1 MPLITESVVR
11 PADQMSDGH
20 IEDIYNATREAVY
33 ASHVR
38 SMGTDGN
45 YLIRA
50 TVPADLGEA
59 TTGPSSTTNV
69 WAETVTASG
78 TAGFQDSKIASQNVP
93 DNTSVAL
100 YGFVDSSDGGQHV
113 SQIRITTGQGVRAIW
128 DLFPIIGSDPSVSGS
143 VRCRT
148 MYAMTPISISNEH
161 ATEGTIVSLYDSNE
175 ATAAADDLTERGAS
189 IQIGPNSTT
198 HIDYED
204 GTMPF
209 VTNCTAGLAV
219 DVGTIAIGGI
229 HAAGYLA

>member
-11 PADQMSDGH
+11 PADQISDGQ
-20 IEDIYNATREAVY
+20 IEDIYNATREALY

-38 SMGTDGN
+38 SQGTDGN

-59 TTGPSSTTNV
+59 TTGPASTANI
-69 WAETVTASG
+69 WAETITTSG

-100 YGFVDSSDGGQHV
+100 YGFVDSTDGGQSV

-148 MYAMTPISISNEH
+148 MYAMTPIIISRN
-161 ATEGTIVSLYDSNE
+161 LN
-175 ATAAADDLTERGAS
+175 
-189 IQIGPNSTT
+189 IQIEYFIRPSNPT
-198 HIDYED
+198 
-204 GTMPF
+204 
-209 VTNCTAGLAV
+209 VTRGVEIALIGL
-219 DVGTIAIGGI
+219 TCESSGGYI
-229 HAAGYLA
+229 QP

>member
-38 SMGTDGN
+38 SQGGDGN
-45 YLIRA
+45 FIIRA

-59 TTGPSSTTNV
+59 TTGPTSTTNV

-78 TAGFQDSKIASQNVP
+78 TAGFQDSKIADQNIP

-100 YGFVDSSDGGQHV
+100 YGFVDSTDGGQHV

-148 MYAMTPISISNEH
+148 MYAMTPIIISRN
-161 ATEGTIVSLYDSNE
+161 LN
-175 ATAAADDLTERGAS
+175 
-189 IQIGPNSTT
+189 IQIEYFIRPSNPS
-198 HIDYED
+198 
-204 GTMPF
+204 
-209 VTNCTAGLAV
+209 VTKGVEIALLGLTCESSGAY
-219 DVGTIAIGGI
+219 IQP
-229 HAAGYLA
+229 

>member
-20 IEDIYNATREAVY
+20 IEDIYNATREALF

-38 SMGTDGN
+38 SQGGDGN

-59 TTGPSSTTNV
+59 TTGPAASANT
-69 WAETVTASG
+69 WAETISASG
-78 TAGFQDSKIASQNVP
+78 TAAFQNSKIANQNVP
-93 DNTSVAL
+93 DNTSVAI
-100 YGFVDSSDGGQHV
+100 YGLVDSTDGGQHV

-148 MYAMTPISISNEH
+148 MYAMTPIIISRNLNITIEYFIRPSNPSVTKGVEI
-161 ATEGTIVSLYDSNE
+161 AFLGLTCEGSGGY
-175 ATAAADDLTERGAS
+175 
-189 IQIGPNSTT
+189 IQP
-198 HIDYED
+198 
-204 GTMPF
+204 
-209 VTNCTAGLAV
+209 
-219 DVGTIAIGGI
+219 
-229 HAAGYLA
+229 